1 MSPPGLLA
9 FAQPSGAEAAP
20 YAITALHP
28 ADHARHAL
36 HDETRDWPET
46 NCYVDLWIELLAAR
60 GLAPE
65 AALGFTLIQDWEGD
79 QFTFFKF
86 PLHDLE
92 AFYGAIVQELSIYDS
107 VEAHA
112 IEQAA
117 RGRAVLVE
125 VDGFYLPDTRG
136 VSYRR
141 QHTKTTIAINRID
154 PVTRHLEYFHNAGF
168 FALDGEDYDGVF
180 TRLPQ
185 QQQRDDILFPY
196 VEFVRFHG
204 AALKGEALRAAALAR
219 LRQHHAR
226 SPKHNPVQAFAKAI
240 GAQAEAVAKR
250 APDFFHAYAFNTLRQ
265 LGANFELCGSHVE
278 WLFPAS
284 DARQAIAACKA
295 ISGGAKSL
303 QFQLARAVARKRF
316 AGLEEALAP
325 VADAY
330 DAVFEN
336 IARIA

>member
-1 MSPPGLLA
+1 MSPPGQLA
-9 FAQPSGAEAAP
+9 FAPPSGAEAP

-28 ADHARHAL
+28 ADHSRHAL

-60 GLAPE
+60 GFAPE
-65 AALGFTLIQDWEGD
+65 AALGFTLMQDWEGD

-92 AFYGAIVQELSIYDS
+92 GFYGAVVQELSIYDS

-136 VSYRR
+136 VSYQR

-154 PVTRHLEYFHNAGF
+154 PVARQLEYFHNAGF

-180 TRLPQ
+180 AKTQ

-196 VEFVRFHG
+196 VEFVRFDG
-204 AALKGEALRAAALAR
+204 LAPNTEALRNAALAR
-219 LRQHHAR
+219 LREHYAR
-226 SPKHNPVQAFAKAI
+226 RPKRNPVRAFAQAI
-240 GAQAEAVAKR
+240 GMQAEAVAKR
-250 APDFFHAYAFNTLRQ
+250 TPDFFHVYAFNTLRQ
-265 LGANFELCGSHVE
+265 LGANFELCGTHLA
-278 WLFPAS
+278 WLFPAG
-284 DARQAIAACKA
+284 DADKAIAACKA

-303 QFQLARAVARKRF
+303 QFQLARAAARKRF
-316 AGLEEALAP
+316 SGLEEALAP
-325 VADAY
+325 VAEAY
-330 DAVFEN
+330 DALFEN